1 MHATAPHSPS
11 SLPGPPGRGLA
22 TRSRGK
28 LLALFVASLVAIYL
42 CWQMAAPFLPAI
54 VLAFTLAIVT
64 HRPFR
69 WLAGK
74 LSSRRTLASLVATAV
89 IALTFLLPVTA
100 IAYFVTIEIGE
111 TVSTWKPDEIQN
123 RWDSFLGEHP
133 RLQRAWRQI
142 ARGLDLQEQIPRAL
156 NQVQRSVAAI
166 VQGAVYLATQGALTL
181 FFLFFLYRDSDAAI
195 RAVRRIMP
203 LDDRETDEYFQ
214 RVEDTVHATMFGVVL
229 VAIIQGALGG
239 AMLAVLGVPGAVL
252 WGVVMGMLAIVP
264 YLGTFVIWGPTA
276 AILAMQGETMKAIV
290 LVSWGLIAIG
300 LIDNMLYPMMVGQRL
315 QQHTAVAFIAIL
327 GGVAL
332 FGAMGIVLGPLIVAT
347 SLFLLDVWR
356 RRTAYGGDAERA

>member
-1 MHATAPHSPS
+1 MHASPPLS
-11 SLPGPPGRGLA
+11 TPPSPAPPGRGLA

-28 LLALFVASLVAIYL
+28 LLALFVVSLVAIYL

-64 HRPFR
+64 HRPFC
-69 WLAGK
+69 WLASK
-74 LSSRRTLASLVATAV
+74 LPPRPNVAALAATTVVA
-89 IALTFLLPVTA
+89 LMFLLPVATLG
-100 IAYFVTIEIGE
+100 YFVTIEIGE
-111 TVSTWKPDEIQN
+111 TVSAWKPDEIQD
-123 RWDSFLGEHP
+123 RWEAFLAEHP
-133 RLQRAWRQI
+133 RLQRAWRQVS
-142 ARGLDLQEQIPRAL
+142 RGLDLQEQIPRTL

-181 FFLFFLYRDSDAAI
+181 FFLFFLYRDRDAAI

-214 RVEDTVHATMFGVVL
+214 RVEDTVHATIFGVVFI
-229 VAIIQGALGG
+229 AMIQGLLGSAMFAL
-239 AMLAVLGVPGAVL
+239 LGIPGAVL
-252 WGVVMGMLAIVP
+252 WGVVMGMLAIIP

-276 AILAMQGETMKAIV
+276 AVLAMQGETLKALV
-290 LVSWGLIAIG
+290 LAGWGLIAIG
-300 LIDNMLYPMMVGQRL
+300 LIDNLLYPLMVGQRL

-332 FGAMGIVLGPLIVAT
+332 FGAMGIVLGPLLVAT

-356 RRTAYGGDAERA
+356 RRTAYGADAERA